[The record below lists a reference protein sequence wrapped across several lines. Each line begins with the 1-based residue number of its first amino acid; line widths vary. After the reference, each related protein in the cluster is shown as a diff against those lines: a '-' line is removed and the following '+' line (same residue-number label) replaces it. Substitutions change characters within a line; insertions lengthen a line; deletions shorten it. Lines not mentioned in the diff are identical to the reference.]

1 MPGQDLPNL
10 PGIVGSAALA
20 TTPTPGSV
28 QTYTLAEKAE
38 ATRPVIQRDSQ
49 SLPYGNSPAV
59 PVKSLG
65 SSCVLLRAVRR
76 EDFTDGSIRALAD
89 VAGQVR

>member
-1 MPGQDLPNL
+1 MPGQDLPSL

-28 QTYTLAEKAE
+28 QAYALAEKTE
-38 ATRPVIQRDSQ
+38 ATQPVIQRDSQ

-59 PVKSLG
+59 PAKSPG
-65 SSCVLLRAVRR
+65 SP
-76 EDFTDGSIRALAD
+76 G
-89 VAGQVR
+89 